1 MPAKQPKWDDLKKE
15 LLVVSMLN
23 DQTVDPNSNRYI
35 ANAEKTM
42 QKIQSCINEGKV
54 KHDGVILVDYY
65 GSSNSKWSGIKGFN
79 TNNTIS
85 FEVRND
91 DWFSVD
97 NVLRINTRDG
107 GVHELNATNFDFL
120 ITPDKYNLTFCGID
134 LFGSMSKG
142 ILHLSNLGFTSRVY
156 VDGSHMYGNSLN
168 TSLRSAG
175 VLKRVVNYTP
185 KVKQNGTRN
194 SRSTAQN

>member
-35 ANAEKTM
+35 TNAEKTM

-54 KHDGVILVDYY
+54 KHDGVILIDYY
-65 GSSNSKWSGIKGFN
+65 GSTNSKWNNVKGFN
-79 TNNTIS
+79 TNNTIK

-91 DWFSVD
+91 DWLSVD
-97 NVLRINTRDG
+97 NVLRVNTRDG

-134 LFGSMSKG
+134 LFGSMTKG

-156 VDGSHMYGNSLN
+156 IDGSHMYGNSLN

-185 KVKQNGTRN
+185 KVRQNGTRS
-194 SRSTAQN
+194 SRSAT